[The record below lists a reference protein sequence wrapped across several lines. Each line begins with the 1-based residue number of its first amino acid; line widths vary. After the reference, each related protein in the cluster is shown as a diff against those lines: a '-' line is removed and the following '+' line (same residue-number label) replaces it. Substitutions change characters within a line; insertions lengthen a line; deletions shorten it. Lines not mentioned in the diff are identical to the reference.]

1 MTVRSLCPL
10 QPRLILASRLLRI
23 CLCRSLH
30 TNPLDQVAI
39 KAFTTTKDSSS
50 PRPPVLLPQCKPSN
64 APLSLLPLGLLFR
77 SYLIASLSSSPRL
90 LTPSL
95 RLLSIAANSSSPFL
109 SPDRNPLLRYALRK
123 TVYAHFCAGE
133 NLDEVRGKIWNL
145 KALGYSGVI
154 LAHGREIVKHDE
166 LLKADR
172 AEIDLTPQE
181 DVEDWKRSNLET
193 VSLVDKGGFVALKY
207 VPSFQW
213 HNLPA
218 FFFFFFFLT
227 QKTSEAEKG
236 NSQIF
241 RGWPPSDP
249 ASRQKSPTKRTN

>member
-10 QPRLILASRLLRI
+10 QPGLILASRLLRI
-23 CLCRSLH
+23 RLCRSLH
-30 TNPLDQVAI
+30 TNPLDQVAT
-39 KAFTTTKDSSS
+39 KAVTTTKDSSS
-50 PRPPVLLPQCKPSN
+50 PPTVLLPQCKPSD
-64 APLSLLPLGLLFR
+64 APLSLLPLSFLFR

-95 RLLSIAANSSSPFL
+95 RLLSIVANSSSPFL

-123 TVYAHFCAGE
+123 TLYAHFCAGE
-133 NLDEVRGKIWNL
+133 NLDGVRKKICNL

-154 LAHGREIVKHDE
+154 LGHGREIVKHDE
-166 LLKADR
+166 MLRAGR

-207 VPSFQW
+207 VHSFQS

-218 FFFFFFFLT
+218 SILLT
-227 QKTSEAEKG
+227 QKTSEA
-236 NSQIF
+236 
-241 RGWPPSDP
+241 
-249 ASRQKSPTKRTN
+249 

>member
-10 QPRLILASRLLRI
+10 QPGLILASRLLRV

-30 TNPLDQVAI
+30 TNPLDQVAT
-39 KAFTTTKDSSS
+39 KAVTTTKDSSS
-50 PRPPVLLPQCKPSN
+50 PPTVLLPQCKPSD
-64 APLSLLPLGLLFR
+64 APLSLLPLSFLFR

-95 RLLSIAANSSSPFL
+95 RLLSIVANSSSPFL

-123 TVYAHFCAGE
+123 TLYAHFCAGE
-133 NLDEVRGKIWNL
+133 NLDEVRKNICNL
-145 KALGYSGVI
+145 KAVGYSGVI
-154 LAHGREIVKHDE
+154 LGHGREIVKHDAM
-166 LLKADR
+166 LRADR
-172 AEIDLTPQE
+172 AEIDLTLQE

-207 VPSFQW
+207 VHPSFQW

-218 FFFFFFFLT
+218 SIFFFFLT
-227 QKTSEAEKG
+227 QKASEAEKG
-236 NSQIF
+236 NSQIN